1 MIKVFKALVL
11 MIDIIANFII
21 GDLVAALLF
30 DGSSIAF
37 LLIGAFLSVLS
48 FMLWEDD
55 KFW

>member
-1 MIKVFKALVL
+1 MIKVFKALIL

-21 GDLVAALLF
+21 GDLIAALLF

>member
-1 MIKVFKALVL
+1 MFKALVL
-11 MIDIIANFII
+11 MIEVIVNFII
-21 GDLVAALLF
+21 GDLVATLLF
-30 DGSSIAF
+30 DSSSIAF